1 MIQESLI
8 EFTINELKLQ
18 RLLHDKSAKTLQNL
32 EARTPNFYMQ
42 PKIKKRKSRQASH
55 YFSKLSHKQNFTI
68 H

>member
-18 RLLHDKSAKTLQNL
+18 RLLDDKSAKTLQNL

-42 PKIKKRKSRQASH
+42 PKIYCKKA
-55 YFSKLSHKQNFTI
+55 F
-68 H
+68 